1 MEDRLLNL
9 ENKLKNFVF
18 LEDCDTVINKN
29 TTVLELDCINNV
41 DLKLRAILQVFTD
54 KEHDNANPLILSEEV
69 QQIFISLG
77 MEDKLYTSNATTY
90 LIGKTFNGIVY
101 TQFVYEMVAR
111 LLTYVLSN
119 PTTHMFNGS
128 SIDAVAELSKLTQF
142 AIRNNNGITDISPL
156 KLLRRLTKVELVN
169 CYNINPSETLA
180 ELYNL
185 TEVTLVGDRHITDL
199 TFLHNMKKLKS
210 LFIMNC
216 TTLVDTMI
224 ALPLLSKIVYVNCTN
239 IGNLHELKNL
249 PTLNTLVLDNCEV
262 KDYTFVENLTT
273 VENLT
278 ISTEDV
284 VKLPPSVKMYNGKK
298 VEEVS

>member
-1 MEDRLLNL
+1 
-9 ENKLKNFVF
+9 
-18 LEDCDTVINKN
+18 
-29 TTVLELDCINNV
+29 
-41 DLKLRAILQVFTD
+41 
-54 KEHDNANPLILSEEV
+54 
-69 QQIFISLG
+69 
-77 MEDKLYTSNATTY
+77 
-90 LIGKTFNGIVY
+90 
-101 TQFVYEMVAR
+101 
-111 LLTYVLSN
+111 
-119 PTTHMFNGS
+119 
-128 SIDAVAELSKLTQF
+128 
-142 AIRNNNGITDISPL
+142 
-156 KLLRRLTKVELVN
+156 
-169 CYNINPSETLA
+169 
-180 ELYNL
+180 
-185 TEVTLVGDRHITDL
+185 
-199 TFLHNMKKLKS
+199 
-210 LFIMNC
+210 MNC